1 MKWPGMWRGPSSTL
15 LLLAGLTFPS
25 MGCWQSMGYQ
35 PSYRPL
41 TESEFFP
48 DGRSSRPLE
57 AGTMARRSLYVDDL
71 QLDSGLKA
79 DVTDEV
85 KGKARYFETFP
96 FKLDEGDLK
105 RGQERFNIYCSA
117 CHDRTATGHGIV
129 VQRGFTQP
137 PNLLEDESR
146 GLKFQGE
153 KVKLAEVPPG
163 YIFEVITHGYGAMP
177 SHGAQVPPRDRWNI
191 IGYIRSL
198 QTWWGRLTKEER
210 DEILK
215 SMPAVRGEKK

>member
-1 MKWPGMWRGPSSTL
+1 MKWPGMWRGPWSSFTL
-15 LLLAGLTFPS
+15 LLFAGLTLPS

-48 DGRSSRPLE
+48 DQRSSRPLE
-57 AGTMARRSLYVDDL
+57 PGTVARRNLYVDDL
-71 QLDSGLKA
+71 QLDSGLKG

-85 KGKARYFETFP
+85 KGVARYFETFP
-96 FKLDEGDLK
+96 FKLDEADLK
-105 RGQERFNIYCSA
+105 RGQERFNIYCTA

-137 PNLLEDESR
+137 PNLLEDNSR

-153 KVKLAEVPPG
+153 TVKLSKVPPG

-177 SHGAQVPPRDRWNI
+177 SHAAQVPPS
-191 IGYIRSL
+191 RSL
-198 QTWWGRLTKEER
+198 VHRWLRPVLAGLVEQASRE
-210 DEILK
+210 
-215 SMPAVRGEKK
+215 